1 MIPCCFHPTR
11 VVVVNDDLELLKELF
26 DGNDLSRCHVTF
38 DPFMN
43 SHQMFHYINEVYHSE
58 PFYNRYG
65 LRKDERVGKDVAL
78 KSVSLGSHPIHIYHE
93 IYRPQRFD
101 EISTVLMS
109 YSSTT
114 AGMSGLE
121 FFQKMKEPHI
131 QKILLIDKRDEHI
144 AVDALSKG
152 VLDHYICKQALNFE
166 EAFCETVQN
175 AQWQY
180 FNNLSEIFFK
190 KVYSDGFE
198 NYPFVDPNF
207 QKFFKA
213 ILLDYGFK
221 EAYLY
226 ESIGSYL
233 FLDDQAQDHGLLI
246 NIAEQLDIWVRS
258 GQAKGVKFPLLKD
271 LKSRKKMMC
280 YPARAGSFEPDK
292 SHWEVYAHPAQT
304 FQGRRNTFYYAFAPN
319 MYDIDLD
326 RILPFQEYR
335 EHERKKVKSF
345 C

>member
-11 VVVVNDDLELLKELF
+11 VVLVNDDLELLRKLF
-26 DGNDLSRCHVTF
+26 GGNDLSKHHVTF
-38 DPFMN
+38 DSFI
-43 SHQMFHYINEVYHSE
+43 SFHQLFRYINEVYSPE
-58 PFYNRYG
+58 LFYNRYG
-65 LRKDERVGKDVAL
+65 LRKGERGGGN
-78 KSVSLGSHPIHIYHE
+78 VSLGNQPLDIYHE

-101 EISTVLMS
+101 EISTVLMN
-109 YSSTT
+109 YSPMLT
-114 AGMSGLE
+114 GMGGLE
-121 FFQKMKEPHI
+121 FFQKMKKSHI
-131 QKILLIDKRDEHI
+131 QKILLIDKNNEPI

-152 VLDHYICKQALNFE
+152 LIDHYICSQAPNFE
-166 EAFCETVQN
+166 EEFYGAVQN

-180 FNNLSEIFFK
+180 FNNLSEVFLKQI
-190 KVYSDGFE
+190 YPDGFE
-198 NYPFVDPNF
+198 NNPFVDPNF

-213 ILLDYGFK
+213 ILSNYGFT

-246 NIAEQLDIWVRS
+246 NMAEQLDFWVRS
-258 GQAKGVKFPLLKD
+258 GQAKGVKLPLLKD

-280 YPARAGSFEPDK
+280 YPARTGSFEPDK

-335 EHERKKVKSF
+335 EHVQKR
-345 C
+345 

>member
-11 VVVVNDDLELLKELF
+11 VVLVNDDLELLRKLF
-26 DGNDLSRCHVTF
+26 GGNDLSKRHVTF
-38 DPFMN
+38 DSFIN
-43 SHQMFHYINEVYHSE
+43 SHQLFHYLNEAHSPE
-58 PFYNRYG
+58 PFYKRYG
-65 LRKDERVGKDVAL
+65 LRKGERAGG
-78 KSVSLGSHPIHIYHE
+78 SVSLGNQPLDIYHE
-93 IYRPQRFD
+93 IYRSQRFD
-101 EISTVLMS
+101 EISTVLMN
-109 YSSTT
+109 YSPMLT
-114 AGMSGLE
+114 GMSGLE
-121 FFQKMKEPHI
+121 FFQKMKKSHI
-131 QKILLIDKRDEHI
+131 QKILLIDKNDEPI

-152 VLDHYICKQALNFE
+152 LIDHYICSQAPNFE
-166 EAFCETVQN
+166 EEFYEAVQN

-180 FNNLSEIFFK
+180 FNNLSEVFLK
-190 KVYSDGFE
+190 EMYPDGFE
-198 NYPFVDPNF
+198 NHPFVDPNF

-213 ILLDYGFK
+213 ILSNYGFT

-246 NIAEQLDIWVRS
+246 NMAEQLDFWVRS
-258 GQAKGVKFPLLKD
+258 GQAKGVKLPLLKD

-280 YPARAGSFEPDK
+280 YPARTSSFEPDK

-335 EHERKKVKSF
+335 EHGQKR
-345 C
+345 